1 MVETQNPRSA
11 RKSAAA
17 KASPAGK
24 VSTQSKGKTIFAQG
38 DPATSIFCID
48 KGTIK
53 LLVHSRQGKE
63 AVVGFLGSGDF
74 FGQDCLAGQERR
86 ITTVTAMTD
95 CQVMRWSKSAMIEL
109 LNNDPKFRDRFV
121 AYLLTRN
128 LRIKEDL
135 IDQLFN
141 SSEKRLA
148 RLLLRL
154 TEFGKDGR
162 PEPVIADISQET
174 LADMIG
180 TTRSRVNF
188 FMNKFRKSGFIDY
201 DSRLDGHL
209 RVHGSLLN
217 VILRD

>member
-1 MVETQNPRSA
+1 MAKTQDPRSE

-17 KASPAGK
+17 KAGPAWR
-24 VSTQSKGKTIFAQG
+24 VSTHKKGETIFAQG
-38 DPATSIFCID
+38 DPADSIFCID
-48 KGTIK
+48 KGKIK
-53 LLVHSRQGKE
+53 LLAHSRQGKE

-154 TEFGKDGR
+154 AEFGKDGR
-162 PEPVIADISQET
+162 PETATANISQET

-201 DSRLDGHL
+201 DSHLNGQL
-209 RVHGSLLN
+209 RVHSSLFK
-217 VILRD
+217 VIQRD